1 MPGLQRGI
9 EMKMKAQPY
18 DIEVGRY
25 EVIVNAL
32 DAAEMGVLAGDRVQ
46 IKNRDTIT
54 AVVET
59 TDAIVPPGRIGVYRE
74 AWEAL
79 KAIPDEVVEALP
91 ANKPQS
97 VSFIKKKM
105 DRQKLT
111 SEELHDIIADIV
123 DGNITDVELTAF
135 VTASYIYGM
144 DADEIEWMT
153 RAMVKTGDQVSFDTH
168 PVMDHHSIGGVPGN
182 KITLCVVPI
191 IAASGL
197 LIPKTSSRA
206 ITGAGGSAD
215 LMEILAPVG
224 FSADEVKKITT
235 KVGGCIVWGGATN
248 IAPAD
253 DKIIGVE
260 YPLSID
266 PKSQLIAS
274 VMAKKFAVGADTM
287 VLDIPMGSQSKIET
301 IQEARKLARDFIDLG
316 DRLKMRVECAV
327 TYGGSPIGRSIGGGL
342 EVQEALVML
351 EKFEAPKS
359 FMEKTIAISGMML
372 EMGGVSAKGEGQK
385 MAAEIVKSGRA
396 LKKFKEIIEAQGGDP
411 NVTADS
417 VPLGD
422 KVATVLS
429 PQDGYVLEIY
439 NKRLVAVCR
448 TAGAPHDKGAGLLLH
463 KKKGEYVKKGDG
475 LFTIHADKEW
485 KLDAAIKESLR
496 DPIMYVEGMVL
507 EKIQVV

>member
-1 MPGLQRGI
+1 
-9 EMKMKAQPY
+9 MKLKAQPY

-25 EVIVNAL
+25 EVIINAL
-32 DAAEMGVLAGDRVQ
+32 DAEELGIHAGDRVQ

-59 TDAIVPPGRIGVYRE
+59 TDAIIPPGKVGVYRD

-79 KAIPDEVVEALP
+79 KAVPDEVVEVLP
-91 ANKPQS
+91 AEKPKS
-97 VSFIKKKM
+97 ILSIKKKM
-105 DRQKLT
+105 DRQKIT
-111 SEELHDIIADIV
+111 SEEMHDIIADIV
-123 DGNITDVELTAF
+123 DGNLTEVELTAF
-135 VTASYIYGM
+135 VTSSYIYGM

-153 RAMVKTGDQVSFDTH
+153 RSMVNTGDRISFDIH

-182 KITLCVVPI
+182 KISLCIVPI
-191 IAASGL
+191 VAAAGL

-215 LMEILAPVG
+215 LMEILCPVS
-224 FSADEVKKITT
+224 FTADEVKKMTT
-235 KVGGCIVWGGATN
+235 KVGGCLVWGGATN

-253 DKIIGVE
+253 DKIINVE

-266 PKSQLIAS
+266 PRSQLIAS

-287 VLDIPMGSQSKIET
+287 VMDIPVGSEAKVAT
-301 IQEARKLARDFIDLG
+301 VQEARKLARDFIDLG
-316 DRLKMRVECAV
+316 DRLKMRVECAI
-327 TYGGSPIGRSIGGGL
+327 TYGGSPVGHAIGGGL
-342 EVQEALVML
+342 EVREAMVML
-351 EKFEAPKS
+351 EKFEGPTS
-359 FMEKTIAISGMML
+359 LIEKTLSISGMLL
-372 EMGGVSAKGEGQK
+372 EMGGVAAKSEGQK
-385 MAAEIVKSGRA
+385 MAAEIVKSGKA
-396 LKKFKEIIEAQGGDP
+396 LKKFKEIIEVQGGDP
-411 NVTADS
+411 SVTSDQ
-417 VPLGD
+417 VPVGD

-448 TAGAPHDKGAGLLLH
+448 TAGAPHDKGAGILIN

-475 LFTIHADKEW
+475 LFTIYADKEW

-496 DPIMYVEGMVL
+496 DPILFVEGMVL
-507 EKIQVV
+507 ERVQVV